1 MFSTSR
7 TAATFA
13 ATLLAILVAGLSQAH
28 AEKRHGLSIFG
39 DLKYPHD
46 FKHFEYVNPNA
57 PKGGKFST
65 LGGLT
70 FDSFNP
76 FILRGDVASGVAG
89 LTFDTLMVSA
99 SDEPASMYG
108 LVAHSVEL
116 ADDRKSVTFHLRP
129 EARFSDGSPLTA
141 EDVVFSFNTLKEKG
155 HPRYRIALRDIVNVE
170 AIDEYTV
177 RYTFQGDLV
186 RDLPLLVAGLPI
198 MSKAYYDKVD
208 FSMTTLTPPLG
219 SGPYQLTDHKS
230 NSYVRYTRRDD
241 YWAKGLP
248 VNIGRL
254 NFDELEFVY
263 VPDRTSGF
271 LRFTSGDYDFRE
283 EFTSK
288 RWATEYTFPALK
300 DGRVKRET
308 LPDNTPSGTQGWFI
322 NTRRAKFADP
332 RVRRALDYAF
342 DFEWSNKN
350 LFFGLYERTTSYFE
364 NSPMKA
370 TGKPSPEELELLEPF
385 RDKLPKEVFDEV
397 YVPPVSDSSGRDR
410 GLLREAHRLLN
421 EAGFE
426 MKGGKRLDKD
436 GNPFTIEFLRA
447 ETGFDRIISPFVS
460 NLKALG
466 IDAQIRPADPAQ
478 YERRLKSFDFDII
491 IQRYVMSLTPGVE
504 LRGYFTSQVANVEG
518 SRNLAGISDP
528 AVDAL
533 IDKIMGAESR
543 AEVDVAVKALDRVLR
558 AGHYW
563 ISHWYKA
570 SHNVAYWDK
579 FGRPEIKPKYAR
591 GVIDLWWYDPEKAAN
606 VR

>member
-1 MFSTSR
+1 MLSTSR
-7 TAATFA
+7 TAATVA
-13 ATLLAILVAGLSQAH
+13 SALLAVLVAGFPQAQ
-28 AEKRHGLSIFG
+28 AEKRHGISIFG

-57 PKGGKFST
+57 PKGGRFST

-116 ADDRKSVTFHLRP
+116 ADDRKYVTFYLRP

-141 EDVVFSFNTLKEKG
+141 EDVVFTFNTLKEKG

-170 AIDEYTV
+170 APDKHTV
-177 RYTFQGDLV
+177 RYSFEGDLV

-198 MSKAYYDKVD
+198 ISKAYYEKVD
-208 FSMTTLTPPLG
+208 FTMTTLTPPLS
-219 SGPYQLTDHKS
+219 SGPYALTDHKS

-241 YWAKGLP
+241 YWAKDLP

-254 NFDELEFVY
+254 NFDEVEFVY

-370 TGKPSPEELELLEPF
+370 MGKPSPEELELLEPF
-385 RDKLPKEVFDEV
+385 RDKLPKEVFGEV

-436 GNPFTIEFLRA
+436 GKPFTIEFLRA

-528 AVDAL
+528 VVDAL
-533 IDKIMGAESR
+533 IDKIMGAKSR
-543 AEVDVAVKALDRVLR
+543 EELDVAVKALDRVLR
-558 AGHYW
+558 VGHYW

-591 GVIDLWWYDPEKAAN
+591 GVIDLWWYDPEKAAKL
-606 VR
+606 R